1 MVSFRFFPTILGY
14 SQSSVWQ
21 FVHQAFHIGCFLVE
35 MNSTLIMLIPKQEVP
50 ELISQFLPISLCNIV
65 VKIITKIIAN
75 RLKPL
80 MD

>member
-14 SQSSVWQ
+14 SQSFVWQ
-21 FVHQAFHIGCFLVE
+21 FVHQAFYIGRFPVE
-35 MNSTLIMLIPKQEVP
+35 INSTLIILIPKQEVP

-80 MD
+80 MN